1 MFSRTQN
8 LLIITIIISAF
19 LLPSIA
25 FAKRDH
31 SEMWYIQQWCKPRRG
46 IERAVLN
53 DGTRCDCMTDEYVM
67 EIEYADKWKNAIGK
81 VLHYSLQTGKR
92 STIVLILENPRANL
106 YFKQLKML
114 VSYFQLPIDVW
125 QVGSE
130 TEKTTEEPA
139 PK

>member
-1 MFSRTQN
+1 
-8 LLIITIIISAF
+8 
-19 LLPSIA
+19 
-25 FAKRDH
+25 
-31 SEMWYIQQWCKPRRG
+31 
-46 IERAVLN
+46 
-53 DGTRCDCMTDEYVM
+53 MTDEYVM